1 MLVAF
6 SVTPLGVGENVGEIV
21 LSAMAWM
28 WVLMSFR
35 SLRNP
40 SSPTGDSP
48 SIPPP
53 SNGTSPAGPPTPQ
66 APGEADPPGKKA
78 EDLCPDQDAGGCHE
92 QGLRAWAAALAA
104 ELPPLTSSQAAAV
117 ARIAA
122 RLDARNGQEPAA

>member
-1 MLVAF
+1 MTSPVA
-6 SVTPLGVGENVGEIV
+6 P
-21 LSAMAWM
+21 SA
-28 WVLMSFR
+28 
-35 SLRNP
+35 
-40 SSPTGDSP
+40 PTGDAP

-53 SNGTSPAGPPTPQ
+53 SNGTSQDGPPTPQ
-66 APGEADPPGKKA
+66 APSEADPPGKKA
-78 EDLCPDQDAGGCHE
+78 EDLCPHQDLGRVSRE

>member
-1 MLVAF
+1 MTSPVA
-6 SVTPLGVGENVGEIV
+6 
-21 LSAMAWM
+21 
-28 WVLMSFR
+28 
-35 SLRNP
+35 P

-48 SIPPP
+48 GVPRP
-53 SNGTSPAGPPTPQ
+53 SNGTSPAGPPAPQ
-66 APGEADPPGKKA
+66 APQAPSEADPSGKKA
-78 EDLCPDQDAGGCHE
+78 EDLCPDQDPGRVSRE

>member
-1 MLVAF
+1 MT
-6 SVTPLGVGENVGEIV
+6 SPVT
-21 LSAMAWM
+21 
-28 WVLMSFR
+28 
-35 SLRNP
+35 P

-53 SNGTSPAGPPTPQ
+53 SNGTSPAGPPAPQ
-66 APGEADPPGKKA
+66 ARGEADPPEKKA
-78 EDLCPDQDAGGCHE
+78 EDLCPGQDPGRVSRE

-122 RLDARNGQEPAA
+122 RLDARNRQEPAA

>member
-1 MLVAF
+1 MT
-6 SVTPLGVGENVGEIV
+6 SPVT
-21 LSAMAWM
+21 
-28 WVLMSFR
+28 
-35 SLRNP
+35 P

-66 APGEADPPGKKA
+66 APSEADPPGRKA
-78 EDLCPDQDAGGCHE
+78 EDLCPDQAPGRVSRE

-122 RLDARNGQEPAA
+122 RLNAIHSQGPAEPASHLDDAAAPSPVP

>member
-1 MLVAF
+1 MKWSRTAYDQPRRPQLTDRRF
-6 SVTPLGVGENVGEIV
+6 
-21 LSAMAWM
+21 
-28 WVLMSFR
+28 
-35 SLRNP
+35 
-40 SSPTGDSP
+40 P

-53 SNGTSPAGPPTPQ
+53 SNGTSQAGPPTPQ
-66 APGEADPPGKKA
+66 APSEADPPGKKA
-78 EDLCPDQDAGGCHE
+78 EDLCPDQDAGRVSRE

>member
-1 MLVAF
+1 MTSPVA
-6 SVTPLGVGENVGEIV
+6 
-21 LSAMAWM
+21 
-28 WVLMSFR
+28 
-35 SLRNP
+35 P

-48 SIPPP
+48 GVPRP
-53 SNGTSPAGPPTPQ
+53 SNGTSPAGPPAPQ
-66 APGEADPPGKKA
+66 APQAPQAPSEADPPGKKA
-78 EDLCPDQDAGGCHE
+78 EDLCPDQDPGRVSRE